1 MKQIQIAVEDILP
14 KTFEE
19 DFSKKAPSE
28 EIALIRFQYYLM
40 RRNSKQ
46 SGGLFNFR
54 IEKLQK
60 LKDTLNLAN
69 SYGARQH
76 STIEHYE
83 KPQSR

>member
-1 MKQIQIAVEDILP
+1 MKQIQIAFGDILP

-28 EIALIRFQYYLM
+28 EIALIRFQHYLM

-46 SGGLFNFR
+46 RVGLLNYTV
-54 IEKLQK
+54 EKLQK

-69 SYGARQH
+69 SY
-76 STIEHYE
+76 
-83 KPQSR
+83 